1 MTAFLVFVLL
11 LAAAAAATHAHAR
24 TASLLPRWLVKA
36 SVGVGGA
43 SVALASAV
51 AAGAV
56 ELPKTFDD
64 GLLRFRHTD
73 DLVVSPKP
81 LQTHEKEVYL
91 KSETTK
97 GFNAGVTVDKV
108 KINSIEEFATPS
120 ALAQKVV
127 DVEKAKDGVFEAD
140 VVAYGEAKTPISS
153 SGRPAYDIEYKVD
166 SSRGQNHYLIK
177 ASVVNKKLYVFTVQT
192 KEESFPALADT
203 AHAIVDSF
211 QLVAE

>member
-1 MTAFLVFVLL
+1 MRPFVLAL
-11 LAAAAAATHAHAR
+11 LWLTSAQAKVAL
-24 TASLLPRWLVKA
+24 SLPRWLAKT
-36 SVGVGGA
+36 SIGVGA
-43 SVALASAV
+43 MSAAWASAV
-51 AAGAV
+51 TVAAA

-64 GLLRFRHTD
+64 GALRFRHTD
-73 DLVVSPKP
+73 DLVVSPKL
-81 LQTHEKEVYL
+81 LQTHEKEVFF

-120 ALAQKVV
+120 ALAQRVV

-140 VVAYGEAKTPISS
+140 VVAYGEAKSSISS

-177 ASVVNKKLYVFTVQT
+177 TSVVNKKLYVFTVQT

-211 QLVAE
+211 ELITE